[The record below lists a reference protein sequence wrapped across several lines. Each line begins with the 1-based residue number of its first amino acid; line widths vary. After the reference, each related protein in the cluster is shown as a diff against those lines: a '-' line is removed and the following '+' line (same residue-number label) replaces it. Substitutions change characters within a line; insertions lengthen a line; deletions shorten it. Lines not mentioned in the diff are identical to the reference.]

1 MFVRPITFSLKI
13 RTEWWKPVL
22 ESALCSKS
30 LEFSFPC
37 CFFLSQFPVNVS
49 IFLHLFYETAL
60 VCYGFSLEFCI
71 GNWCT
76 LGQNLY
82 PRACPMFN
90 RCACTISR
98 TLFCSLVSHHPR
110 QARQIKAK
118 EAEIIGL
125 WNGLKVNF
133 NSVFCFNKDERE

>member
-1 MFVRPITFSLKI
+1 MIARPITFSLKLK
-13 RTEWWKPVL
+13 TEGWKPVL

-37 CFFLSQFPVNVS
+37 CFFLSQFPVNFS
-49 IFLHLFYETAL
+49 IFLRLFYETAL
-60 VCYGFSLEFCI
+60 VCYGFSLEFCT
-71 GNWCT
+71 GNWCAA
-76 LGQNLY
+76 GQNWY

-90 RCACTISR
+90 RCACTISL

-125 WNGLKVNF
+125 WNGLKVSF
-133 NSVFCFNKDERE
+133 NPVFCFNKDERE